1 MLTRIERQ
9 IPALSKAEKRVG
21 EWVLAHPSR
30 AAAATLADVAAASGA
45 SEPTVIRFCRRVGLD
60 GFRDLTRRLTET
72 LSRSTSYI
80 HRDVNANDT
89 PSDAIEKVMDA
100 SIRALINTR
109 SMLQTR
115 PFEDAVDILKIARQI
130 AFIGVGA
137 SGHVATDACHKFF
150 RLGIPC
156 TSFTDLPSI
165 QQFAAIVGNGD
176 ILLFVSA
183 TGTRNAL
190 VSAAETASKNGATVI
205 ALTDPSSLLARS
217 ANIVL
222 PCEPGEDTSIYTPMS
237 SRLAHLALLDALLVS
252 LALSIGEAAG
262 SKLRA
267 SKNAISMDFSD

>member
-1 MLTRIERQ
+1 MLNRIERQ
-9 IPALSKAEKRVG
+9 IPSLSKAEKRVG
-21 EWVLAHPSR
+21 VWVLAHPSR

-89 PSDAIEKVMDA
+89 PADAIEKVLDA

-109 SMLQTR
+109 SMLQPR
-115 PFEDAVDILKIARQI
+115 PFEDAVEILKVARQI

-137 SGHVATDACHKFF
+137 SGHVATDACQKFF

-165 QQFAAIVGNGD
+165 QQFSAVSGNGD

-183 TGTRNAL
+183 NGTRIDS
-190 VSAAETASKNGATVI
+190 VSAAEAARKNGASVI
-205 ALTDPSSLLARS
+205 ALTEPSSPLART

-222 PCEPGEDTSIYTPMS
+222 PCEPSEDTSIYTPMS

-267 SKNAISMDFSD
+267 SKDAISMDVQA